1 VPLGSVA
8 LAPPIVEEMVLNKRI
23 YRISAGVAALTLA
36 IVGVTAG
43 SSFAGSAVAPAAPA
57 PAADATTAL
66 ADGFVGGRLD
76 VPPNLVPPAG
86 NRLDSVFKARGVQN
100 YGCLNGAWTLLEPA
114 ATLAGITLHPIR
126 WETAI
131 HFRGPSWQSDTD
143 GTLVEGMSPVSA
155 PSATPN
161 SIPQLLITARLSR
174 GTGTFGGVTFIQ
186 RLATVG
192 GVAPAGGCAAD
203 DVEAVR
209 YTAVY
214 RFFKAG

>member
-1 VPLGSVA
+1 LK
-8 LAPPIVEEMVLNKRI
+8 KRTF
-23 YRISAGVAALTLA
+23 RIAAGVGALTRA

-43 SSFAGSAVAPAAPA
+43 NSFAGSTVAPAAPA
-57 PAADATTAL
+57 PAADAATAQ

-100 YGCLNGAWTLLEPA
+100 YGCTNGAWALLEPA
-114 ATLAGITLHPIR
+114 ATLTGLTLGPVR
-126 WETAI
+126 RETAI

-143 GTLVEGMSPVSA
+143 GSLVEGTAPKSA
-155 PSATPN
+155 PSASPN
-161 SIPQLLITARLSR
+161 SIPQLLITAAPTSR
-174 GTGTFGGVTFIQ
+174 GAGVFGGVTFIQ

-192 GVAPAGGCAAD
+192 GVAPAGACTAGQTT
-203 DVEAVR
+203 AVR

-214 RFFKAG
+214 RFFKAGS